1 MKSHLFLLILAIMF
15 AACESQDIVTP
26 FQAGQ
31 EVILSAYFPRYQTQ
45 QLPSK
50 QYISGTDLHPLSDE
64 GYIAVTWDK
73 GDEILLSIDGESA
86 IFTLQSGAGSQT
98 ATFRGKMPA
107 NGAEY
112 TVQYPVEIPDITH
125 QTYQENGFAKGMMSF
140 AGSGT
145 LDGFSLR
152 AQHALLG
159 LQLVGNQ
166 SLSEIVVTNPIDKK
180 SYTLHCPNIK
190 LCDTPTLFYIIVP
203 AGEWAQGFRVDIYD
217 HMKSKITSFDKTD
230 AICFSTETTAMMP
243 VRDCPIQFTINNVSF
258 NMIRVRAG
266 TFMMGALPTDNQAE
280 DREKPAHQVTI
291 TKDFYIA
298 ETILT
303 QALWTAVM
311 GTSIQEEE
319 LHSSSAGGAT
329 GLGYGENFPMYCISY
344 NDCQQFVNKLSEM
357 IGQQFRLPTE
367 AEWEYAARGGQF
379 SKGFKYPGSNNH
391 KEVAWNNVTSPS
403 KMLHEVKQLK
413 PNELGIYDMAG
424 NTWEWIYDNER
435 KYDSTPQKNP
445 VGSTSETYATVRGG
459 SAYYPSSYNRVSD
472 RGRTFNKNYK
482 VNRISFRFVLDADS
496 RSLVSKK

>member
-1 MKSHLFLLILAIMF
+1 MIL
-15 AACESQDIVTP
+15 
-26 FQAGQ
+26 
-31 EVILSAYFPRYQTQ
+31 
-45 QLPSK
+45 
-50 QYISGTDLHPLSDE
+50 
-64 GYIAVTWDK
+64 
-73 GDEILLSIDGESA
+73 
-86 IFTLQSGAGSQT
+86 
-98 ATFRGKMPA
+98 
-107 NGAEY
+107 
-112 TVQYPVEIPDITH
+112 
-125 QTYQENGFAKGMMSF
+125 
-140 AGSGT
+140 
-145 LDGFSLR
+145 
-152 AQHALLG
+152 
-159 LQLVGNQ
+159 
-166 SLSEIVVTNPIDKK
+166 
-180 SYTLHCPNIK
+180 
-190 LCDTPTLFYIIVP
+190 
-203 AGEWAQGFRVDIYD
+203 
-217 HMKSKITSFDKTD
+217 
-230 AICFSTETTAMMP
+230 
-243 VRDCPIQFTINNVSF
+243 
-258 NMIRVRAG
+258 VRAG

-435 KYDSTPQKNP
+435 KYDSTPQQNP